1 MRRRS
6 TSAASPLLVVG
17 LRNPGDQYRGT
28 RHNVGA
34 EVVVAAAVGTE
45 FRRAPRKIM
54 ADVSEFSLGGVPAV
68 AALPLTF
75 MNESGGPVVALLK
88 WYKTDP
94 TGLILVHDDIDLPFG
109 RLRFHHGRG
118 SGGHNGVASVMRA
131 IGSRDVWRLKIGVGR
146 PPGRQ
151 DPADFVLRR
160 FTERERDDVDL
171 MVSAG
176 AEVLHRF
183 GEAGGE
189 EARQAAGDASARL
202 GIAKGDNP

>member
-1 MRRRS
+1 MRRRPAS
-6 TSAASPLLVVG
+6 TDSPLLVVG
-17 LRNPGDQYRGT
+17 LRNPGEQYRGT

-34 EVVVAAAVGTE
+34 EVVVAASAGGE

-54 ADVSEFSLGGVPAV
+54 GEVAEFSLGGVPAV
-68 AALPLTF
+68 AVLPLTF
-75 MNESGGPVVALLK
+75 MNESGGPVAALLD
-88 WYKTDP
+88 WYKAEA
-94 TGLILVHDDIDLPFG
+94 TGLVLVHDDIDLPFG

-118 SGGHNGVASVMRA
+118 SGGHNGVASVMRS
-131 IGSRDVWRLKIGVGR
+131 IGSREVWRLKIGVGR

-160 FTERERDDVDL
+160 FTERERGDVDL

-189 EARQAAGDASARL
+189 EARQAAGDASGRL
-202 GIAKGDNP
+202 GIAKGEGQ